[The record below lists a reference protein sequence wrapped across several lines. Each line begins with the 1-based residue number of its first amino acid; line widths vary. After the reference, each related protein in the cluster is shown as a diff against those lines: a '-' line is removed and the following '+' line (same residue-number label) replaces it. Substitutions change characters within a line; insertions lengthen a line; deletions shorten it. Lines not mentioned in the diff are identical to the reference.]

1 MSSSS
6 NGTSSPCKS
15 KVKDGVV
22 GSIPTRCNLPIKKQ
36 LPKLNGRMSTTNS
49 YTITENE
56 RRTKIKSEVKS
67 VKQDI
72 VWRTQTIPSGSD
84 PALVDRCIISSSWN
98 VFDPG
103 AAHTEQK
110 TRKKLENTFIKNVQF
125 SYISNGFSFFFHHL
139 QGRRKGSSNNIV
151 WLKMYLYQKRK
162 G

>member
-67 VKQDI
+67 VKQDM
-72 VWRTQTIPSGSD
+72 VRRTQTIPSGSD

-110 TRKKLENTFIKNVQF
+110 TRKKLENTFIKNIQF

-139 QGRRKGSSNNIV
+139 QGRRKGSSNNII
-151 WLKMYLYQKRK
+151 
-162 G
+162 